1 MPHQSS
7 STFFSDQELTK
18 DVARIRVEWTSDPR
32 LPRDIAA
39 ADKRIFIY
47 KFLGKGPAV
56 SGEMKDME
64 AKDKAKNKGKGKD
77 KKELP
82 SATLTELPNS
92 ELEGLW

>member
-1 MPHQSS
+1 M
-7 STFFSDQELTK
+7 
-18 DVARIRVEWTSDPR
+18 EWTSDPR

-47 KFLGKGPAV
+47 QFLGKGPAV

-64 AKDKAKNKGKGKD
+64 VKDKAKDKAKDKGKEKH

>member
-1 MPHQSS
+1 M
-7 STFFSDQELTK
+7 
-18 DVARIRVEWTSDPR
+18 EWTSDPR

-47 KFLGKGPAV
+47 QFLGKGPAV
-56 SGEMKDME
+56 SGEMKDTE
-64 AKDKAKNKGKGKD
+64 VKDKAKDNAKGKAKDKGKEKH